1 MSVIDKIK
9 KIKNISKSYCSAV
22 IVAAGNSQRMGKDKI
37 LMDIGGAP
45 VIAYTLRSF
54 QASDVIDEIIIVT
67 KSESIQRMADICIEY
82 GITKARRVVCGGK
95 TRAESALI
103 GVSNTSENA
112 TVIAIHDGA
121 RPFPSRALI
130 ERTVIAAEESYAA
143 APAVRATDT
152 VRILNKK
159 GVVVDTPDRELIALV
174 QTPQVFNAEII
185 KGALTK
191 AVEKNLPITDD
202 CSAVE
207 AMGFKVVIVDGE
219 RENIKLTTQSDIYA
233 AEKILADR
241 GTLM

>member
-54 QASDVIDEIIIVT
+54 QASEVIDEIIIVT
-67 KSESIQRMADICIEY
+67 KGESIQRMADICSEY

-130 ERTVIAAEESYAA
+130 ERAVMAAEESYAA

-174 QTPQVFNAEII
+174 QTPQVFNADII

-219 RENIKLTTQSDIYA
+219 RDNIKLTTQSDIYA